1 MGVEAVVPA
10 AGQGR
15 RMLSRSNKQFL
26 PLCGRP
32 ALIWTL
38 EALAAVP
45 EIEGITV
52 LVREEEVDRC
62 RRMVD
67 KYGLARVRA
76 ILAGGAERQDSVWCG
91 LKALP
96 PGTKWV
102 VVHDGARPL
111 ATPGLIRRVLAVAQ
125 AKGAAAAGV
134 PVADT
139 IKEVDP
145 GGRVVRTLARPALR
159 AVQTPQA
166 FAYDLLCEAHRRA
179 QAEGFSGTDDCA
191 LVERLGAPVWIVEGE
206 LENIKLTTPRD
217 LRLAREILA
226 ERLRKGALG
235 QLEGEGREAGWG
247 GGKEAV
253 RVGIGFDAHRLVEGR
268 PLILGGVQIPYCRG
282 LLGHSDADVLL
293 HAVMDALLGAAALGD
308 LGRHFPDTDPQWR
321 GASSLRLL
329 AEVDRLLRAKGYVVQ
344 QVDATVIAQEPRLAP
359 YVAEM
364 CRRLAETLRL
374 PLEAVSVK
382 ATTTEG
388 LGWTGRGEG
397 MAAQA
402 VALVAQARREDEGC
416 F

>member
-10 AGQGR
+10 AGHGR
-15 RMLSRSNKQFL
+15 RMLSRCNKQFL
-26 PLCGRP
+26 SLCGRP
-32 ALIWTL
+32 ALVWTL
-38 EALAAVP
+38 EALTAVQ

-62 RRMVD
+62 RRLVD
-67 KYGLARVRA
+67 EHGLIKVRA
-76 ILAGGAERQDSVWCG
+76 VLAGGEERQDSVWRG

-111 ATPGLIRRVLAVAQ
+111 ATPALIRRVLASAQ
-125 AKGAAAAGV
+125 DKGAAAAGV

-139 IKEVDP
+139 VKEVDP
-145 GGRVVRTLARPALR
+145 AGRVVRTLDRPALR
-159 AVQTPQA
+159 AIQTPQA
-166 FAYDLLCEAHRRA
+166 FAYDLLCKAHRRA
-179 QAEGFSGTDDCA
+179 QVEGFSGTDDCA
-191 LVERLGAPVWIVEGE
+191 LVERLGVPVWIVEGE
-206 LENIKLTTPRD
+206 PENVKLTTPRD
-217 LRLAREILA
+217 LRMAREILA
-226 ERLRKGALG
+226 ERLRGTAE
-235 QLEGEGREAGWG
+235 QLEGEREEAERKGEE
-247 GGKEAV
+247 EAV

-268 PLILGGVQIPYCRG
+268 PLILGGVQIPYSRG
-282 LLGHSDADVLL
+282 LLGYSDADVLL

-329 AEVDRLLRAKGYVVQ
+329 AEVDRLVRAEGYVVQ
-344 QVDATVIAQEPRLAP
+344 QVDATIIAQEPRLAP

-364 CRRLAETLRL
+364 RCRMAEVLHL
-374 PLEAVSVK
+374 PLAAVSVK

-402 VALVAQARREDEGC
+402 VALVVRVRRGDGGC